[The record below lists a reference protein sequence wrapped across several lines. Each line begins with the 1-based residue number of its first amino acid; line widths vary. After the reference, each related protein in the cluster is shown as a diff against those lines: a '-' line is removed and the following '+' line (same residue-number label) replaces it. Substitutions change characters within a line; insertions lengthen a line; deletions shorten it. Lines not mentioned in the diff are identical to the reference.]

1 MENSIH
7 LGDGAYATFT
17 GYSYIL
23 TANHADP
30 MQATD
35 VVHLDERALE
45 NLIALKRRCEEAR
58 VEDES
63 HRHAEPGCS

>member
-23 TANHADP
+23 TANHHDP
-30 MQATD
+30 EQATD

-45 NLIALKRRCEEAR
+45 KLIAMKKRCEDAR
-58 VEDES
+58 K
-63 HRHAEPGCS
+63 ANG